1 MKRFILFITP
11 FLIAL
16 IIFFGILFFLNR
28 ETAKGALLIRSIPP
42 SNVYLDGK
50 LVGKTSFCVATEN
63 CKNKMGVDVGEHS
76 IRLISVGGKYPPYDT
91 KITINKL
98 TLTVLDRT
106 FGNNGES
113 EGTIVGLSPL
123 SDKSDAEISVTSLP
137 DKANVFLDGNPVGI
151 TPLLLKQVS
160 ESDHELRFTL
170 DGYKDELLK
179 IKTTL
184 GFQINV
190 SVFLGI
196 KADLSDLSLPLTPA
210 APSAMPAVAS
220 VLILDTP
227 TGFLRVRE
235 SNSISSAEVGR
246 INPGESYELVNEKD
260 GWFEIKISSS
270 GARLGW
276 ISSQYAIKK

>member
-16 IIFFGILFFLNR
+16 IIFFGILLFLNR
-28 ETAKGALLIRSIPP
+28 EIGKGALLIISVPP

-50 LVGKTSFCVATEN
+50 LVGKTRFCMATEN

-76 IRLISVGGKYPPYDT
+76 IRLISVDGKYPPYDT

-106 FGNNGES
+106 FGNDGES

-137 DKANVFLDGNPVGI
+137 DKANVFLDGNPIGI

-184 GFQINV
+184 GFQINA
-190 SVFLGI
+190 SVFLGV
-196 KADLSDLSLPLTPA
+196 KTDLSDLSLPSTPA
-210 APSAMPAVAS
+210 TPSAAPAVAN

-235 SNSISSAEVGR
+235 SNSISSAEVGK